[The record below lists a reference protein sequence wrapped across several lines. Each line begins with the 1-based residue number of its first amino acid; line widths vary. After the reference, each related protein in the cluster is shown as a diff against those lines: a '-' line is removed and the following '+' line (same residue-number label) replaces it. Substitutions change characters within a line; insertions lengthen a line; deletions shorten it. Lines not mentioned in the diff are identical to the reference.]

1 MLKPIDQAALQAAVD
16 DALKQMLVPG
26 AVVLVCT
33 PQGPHTVVSGTMQR
47 GTQTPPA
54 ASTHFRIGS
63 NTKSMT
69 ASTILLLAQEGKL
82 KLSDPVSAYVP
93 DVPNG
98 ENITIEQLLKMR
110 SGLYNYTNAPEFS
123 ATLDAEPAKVWTPQ
137 EVLAI
142 AFKRPPNFAPGAE
155 YEYDNTN
162 YALLGLVAEK
172 VGASPLGKQF
182 QDRLYGPLGLTDT
195 LLPAPEDNT
204 IPAPAS
210 HGYLYGGSAH
220 AMTDAPY
227 PADEQAAMRTGSLE
241 PIDYTNQNPSY
252 ATAAG
257 GAISTAA
264 NIATWI
270 RSLVTGKVLNA
281 DMHKQWLDSLQ
292 PENPDGGAYGQKYG
306 YGISYQQVAPHA
318 ALHFHGGEMPGF
330 NSFMGHDLEN
340 DVTIVV
346 WTNLTVDP
354 TSRPTANAL
363 LPTILNQIYTGLN
376 LPTMPTPAPTPAPT
390 PTS

>member
-1 MLKPIDQAALQAAVD
+1 MKQIDQASLQAAVD
-16 DALKQMLVPG
+16 AAAESMLVPG

-33 PQGPHTVVSGTMQR
+33 PQGSYTVVSGTMQR
-47 GTQTPPA
+47 GVQKPPA
-54 ASTHFRIGS
+54 TSTHFRIGS
-63 NTKSMT
+63 NTKTMT
-69 ASTILLLAQEGKL
+69 SALILLLAQEGRL
-82 KLSDPVSAYVP
+82 KLSDPISAYVP

-98 ENITIEQLLKMR
+98 ANITLEQLLKMR

-123 ATLDAEPAKVWTPQ
+123 ATLDADPAKVWTPQ
-137 EVLAI
+137 EVLDI
-142 AFKRPPNFAPGAE
+142 AFQHPPNFAPGAE

-172 VGASPLGKQF
+172 VGGSPLGEQF
-182 QDRLYGPLGLTDT
+182 KDRLYGPLGLDGT

-204 IPAPAS
+204 IPDPGS

-220 AMTDAPY
+220 AMIDAPY
-227 PADEQAAMRTGSLE
+227 PADMQAAMRTGSLE

-257 GAISTAA
+257 GAISTAE
-264 NIATWI
+264 NLATWI

-281 DMHKQWLDSLQ
+281 GMQQQWLDSLQ
-292 PENPDGGAYGQKYG
+292 AEKPDGGELGQKYG
-306 YGISYQQVAPHA
+306 YGITYQRLAPNA
-318 ALHFHGGEMPGF
+318 SLYYHGGEMPGF
-330 NSFMGHDLEN
+330 NSFMGHDLDN
-340 DVTIVV
+340 NVTIVV

-354 TSRPTANAL
+354 ASRPTANAL
-363 LPTILNQIYTGLN
+363 LPTVLNQIYAGLA
-376 LPTMPTPAPTPAPT
+376 LPTMPAPPPAPT